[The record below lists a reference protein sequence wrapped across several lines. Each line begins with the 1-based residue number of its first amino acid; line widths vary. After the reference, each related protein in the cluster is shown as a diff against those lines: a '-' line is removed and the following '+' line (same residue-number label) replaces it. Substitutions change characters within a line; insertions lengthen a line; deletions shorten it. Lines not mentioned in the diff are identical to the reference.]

1 MQQENYRTL
10 TLNISDEHDKKLIKD
25 ISRALS
31 NEDRIQILE
40 LLNNGP
46 LNILEISQKLN
57 IPLSTTANHIQI
69 LDEARLIMTEFT
81 PTLKGHMKLCSRM
94 VTKIDY
100 IIWNSDSTQKT
111 TKTTKIEMPVGNF
124 VDANVYSPC
133 GMAGDYSHLIEEDQ
147 PSLFYSPKR
156 SQAGLIW
163 FQKGYITYRFP
174 LGKINK
180 KTIKEL
186 SIELELCSETAYYKE
201 EWPSDITISLCNE
214 ELFTYTSPGDFGINR
229 GQLNPIW
236 WPNSNTQHGLLKKF
250 TIVNNGVYFEGKR
263 VNDTFTL
270 EKFHNLNTS
279 YIELKLEIKSD
290 AKHIGGINIFG
301 KTFGNHPQD
310 ILLSITHED

>member
-100 IIWNSDSTQKT
+100 IIWNSDSKQKT

-124 VDANVYSPC
+124 VDANVYPPC